1 MSGLWMSEFWILET
15 FCKYDRVLNMRWD
28 AIMTVMWEGAECSR
42 IPSMPGFCIY
52 ATIAMVAAPLI
63 LGGNLKI
70 SDQKN
75 WGGPEQKIKFGGEGS
90 KI

>member
-1 MSGLWMSEFWILET
+1 
-15 FCKYDRVLNMRWD
+15 MRWD

-63 LGGNLKI
+63 LGGNLKFQTKRTEEDL
-70 SDQKN
+70 SKKLN
-75 WGGPEQKIKFGGEGS
+75 LGGGGGGGRKAKFKGGS
-90 KI
+90 KILGGAYEHSW

>member
-1 MSGLWMSEFWILET
+1 
-15 FCKYDRVLNMRWD
+15 MRWD
-28 AIMTVMWEGAECSR
+28 AIMTVMWEGAECST

-75 WGGPEQKIKFGGEGS
+75 
-90 KI
+90 